1 MMQLHK
7 QIASVA
13 GVGYIKGGGT
23 VAAIIFCIAWFLL
36 PVLNSLTF
44 WQAAITTAIIL
55 IGTWSA
61 EKVDAVWGKDSSK
74 VVIDEVAGMAVTL
87 LYAPPTIVNVIL
99 GLILFRFFDIV
110 KPLGIRNLERI
121 KGGIGVMAD
130 DILSGI
136 YAFVVLRVIIV
147 CQTHL
152 FS

>member
-23 VAAIIFCIAWFLL
+23 VAAIIFCIAWYLL
-36 PVLNSLTF
+36 PVLNDYTY
-44 WQAAITTAIIL
+44 WQAAITTAITL

-61 EKVDAVWGKDSSK
+61 NNLEPIWGEDSSK
-74 VVIDEVAGMAVTL
+74 VVIDEVAGMAITL
-87 LYAPPTIVNVIL
+87 LYAPHKIGYV
-99 GLILFRFFDIV
+99 LIALALFRFFDIV
-110 KPLGIRNLERI
+110 KPLGIRKLESI
-121 KGGIGVMAD
+121 KGGVGVMAD

-136 YAFVVLRVIIV
+136 YAFVILRLIIL
-147 CQTHL
+147 CQTHF

>member
-1 MMQLHK
+1 MMPLHK

-23 VAAIIFCIAWFLL
+23 VAAILFCIAWFLL

-44 WQAAITTAIIL
+44 WQAAIAIAIIL

-61 EKVDAVWGKDSSK
+61 EKVDTVWGKDSSK

-87 LYAPPTIVNVIL
+87 LYAPPTILNVLL

-110 KPLGIRNLERI
+110 KPLGIRKLERI

-130 DILSGI
+130 DLLSGI
-136 YAFVVLRVIIV
+136 YAFAVLRLIIAG
-147 CQTHL
+147 QTHL